1 MCIFQF
7 KTKGLTM
14 SLSELDESTISEL
27 KDVFSS
33 FDLDGDGM
41 ITTKEL
47 GIVLKHLGMN
57 PSDAELHDMIDA
69 VDSDGNGTIDFPE
82 FLNMMSS
89 KIADLGTEEE
99 IRETFLFFDKNG
111 DGVISA
117 RELRLVM
124 ANLGEKMSDEEIN
137 EMIQEAD
144 INGDGVINY
153 EEFTR
158 VMLSK

>member
-1 MCIFQF
+1 
-7 KTKGLTM
+7 M
-14 SLSELDESTISEL
+14 SYPELDEGTIAEL

-33 FDLDGDGM
+33 FDQDGDGM

-47 GIVLKHLGMN
+47 GTVLGQLGMH
-57 PSDAELHDMIDA
+57 PSEAELHDMIDA

-82 FLNMMSS
+82 FLNMMAS
-89 KIADLGTEEE
+89 KMDELGTEDE

-111 DGVISA
+111 DGLISA
-117 RELRLVM
+117 KELRMVM
-124 ANLGEKMSDEEIN
+124 LNLGEKMTDDEIN
-137 EMIQEAD
+137 DMIQEAD
-144 INGDGVINY
+144 TNGDGVINY